1 VTPGYF
7 ATMGIAMVTGRDFS
21 ERDGSGA
28 PIVAIVNQEFVKRYF
43 PNENPLGK
51 RLEIG
56 WDQDTAKTGGNVTLG
71 GEIVGVVG
79 NVKRRGLADEVY
91 PEMYASY
98 MQPTFGNFSVVVR
111 STAAPTTVIAG
122 IRAQMRELD
131 RDLPVSELRQLSEVV
146 SASVSRPRFYTMLLG
161 VFASIALVLAAVG
174 IYGVISYAVSLRT
187 RELGIRIALGAT
199 GRQVSRLVL
208 RQGVALALGGVVLG
222 GAGAYWLT
230 RLLGK
235 LLFGVTATDPL
246 TFFGV
251 AGLLTVIAALA
262 CYVPAR
268 RAARVDP
275 LLAMRE

>member
-1 VTPGYF
+1 
-7 ATMGIAMVTGRDFS
+7 MCIRD
-21 ERDGSGA
+21 
-28 PIVAIVNQEFVKRYF
+28 
-43 PNENPLGK
+43 
-51 RLEIG
+51 
-56 WDQDTAKTGGNVTLG
+56 
-71 GEIVGVVG
+71 
-79 NVKRRGLADEVY
+79 
-91 PEMYASY
+91 
-98 MQPTFGNFSVVVR
+98 
-111 STAAPTTVIAG
+111 
-122 IRAQMRELD
+122 
-131 RDLPVSELRQLSEVV
+131 
-146 SASVSRPRFYTMLLG
+146 RFYTMLLG

-174 IYGVISYAVSLRT
+174 IYGVMSYAVSLRT